1 MENLIQEGG
10 SRYLGSGVGS
20 SLCSADQKGGDTT
33 ICAMAETGKEE
44 MASAEASG
52 FSDLSDSEI
61 LESLDP
67 EDNQDS
73 GASLSKP
80 DPSSQLPGKDGK
92 LRSLPKWKRGL
103 DVSSPMERFHLKYL
117 YVTDL
122 STQDWCEQQIIYGK
136 EFSGFLTPEK
146 AAVLDTGSSIHL
158 ARELEV
164 HDFVT
169 IPITTKEDA
178 WAVKFLNILSMIP
191 TLQAEGLIREFPV
204 FGEVE
209 GVLLV
214 GVIDELHYT
223 TKGELELV
231 ELKTRRRPALPLE
244 AQKKKDCFQVS
255 LYKYI
260 FDAMVQGKVTTG
272 SLIHHAKLCPEKPL
286 GPSVLRHAQQ
296 GGFSVKS
303 LGDLM
308 ELVFLSLTLSDLPVI
323 DILKIEYIHQETA
336 TVLGTEIVAF
346 EEKEISVQELQK
358 MISFQTWQEV
368 ELQLKQH
375 FTLHEPQ
382 DFPMETFA
390 LWNLVKESLAPS
402 PETSHLPDKPLE
414 GNTVAEQLKQAVTGY
429 EALVK
434 STAAGRPK
442 HSLKPKPHQTR
453 NLQATKEGT
462 LEAFRRETT
471 RALWEL

>member
-1 MENLIQEGG
+1 MLFAERVREQFQSRHGTEWSPRFGG
-10 SRYLGSGVGS
+10 G
-20 SLCSADQKGGDTT
+20 LCPIHS
-33 ICAMAETGKEE
+33 CYMAEPGKEE

-67 EDNQDS
+67 EDNQES
-73 GASLSKP
+73 SASLSKP
-80 DPSSQLPGKDGK
+80 GSSSQLPGKDGK

-103 DVSSPMERFHLKYL
+103 DVSSPMEQFHLKYL

-122 STQDWCEQQIIYGK
+122 STQDWCEQQMIYGK
-136 EFSGFLTPEK
+136 EFSGFLAPEK

-164 HDFVT
+164 HDLVT

-223 TKGELELV
+223 TKGELELA
-231 ELKTRRRPALPLE
+231 ELKTRRRPVLPLE

-260 FDAMVQGKVTTG
+260 FDAMVQGKVTTA

-346 EEKEISVQELQK
+346 EEKEVRGKVQHY
-358 MISFQTWQEV
+358 MAYWMG
-368 ELQLKQH
+368 H
-375 FTLHEPQ
+375 RHPQ
-382 DFPMETFA
+382 GVDIEEAWKCGTCNYA
-390 LWNLVKESLAPS
+390 DICEWRKGGGVPS
-402 PETSHLPDKPLE
+402 S
-414 GNTVAEQLKQAVTGY
+414 N
-429 EALVK
+429 
-434 STAAGRPK
+434 
-442 HSLKPKPHQTR
+442 LKP
-453 NLQATKEGT
+453 QAKKTK
-462 LEAFRRETT
+462 
-471 RALWEL
+471 